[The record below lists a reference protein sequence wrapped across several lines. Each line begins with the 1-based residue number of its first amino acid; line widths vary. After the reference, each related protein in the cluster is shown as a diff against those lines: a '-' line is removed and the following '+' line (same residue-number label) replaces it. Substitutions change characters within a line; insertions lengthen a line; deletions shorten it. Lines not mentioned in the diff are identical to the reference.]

1 MRIIDLPERV
11 EIPNPI
17 VTIGTFDGVHKAHQ
31 TLISWTRSKASELKG
46 TPVLLTFHP
55 HPRIVLNSDSQLK
68 LITTWEEKEFLIRHL
83 GIRYIIRVP
92 FTKEFALLPPTE
104 YIEQVLVKA
113 IGVKAIIV
121 GYNHR
126 FGYKRQGDVNLLRE
140 LGEKYGFEVFEVPRQ
155 MTDSIKISS
164 TRIREYLSQGDIKRG
179 NALLGYPFL
188 IMGRVVHGDK
198 RGTKL
203 GVPTANIIP
212 SQKKLLPPNGVYVA
226 RAVVDNHYYNA
237 VVNIGRRPTVDGNSL
252 VVETHLIGQNL
263 DLYDK
268 TLRIYLLD
276 FIRPEQE
283 FASLEDLKQQILED
297 IHKAE
302 RYLRQ
307 FG

>member
-1 MRIIDLPERV
+1 MRIIDLPEKV
-11 EIPNPI
+11 EISNPV
-17 VTIGTFDGVHKAHQ
+17 VTIGTFDGVHRAHQ
-31 TLISWTRSKASELKG
+31 TLIAWTRTKARELNG

-55 HPRIVLNSDSQLK
+55 HPRIVLNTDSQLK
-68 LITTWEEKEFLIRHL
+68 LITTWEEKEFLLGHL
-83 GIRYIIRVP
+83 GIEYIIRVP

-104 YIEQVLVKA
+104 YIEQVLVKS

-140 LGEKYGFEVFEVPRQ
+140 LGKKHGFEVFEVPRQ

-164 TRIREYLSQGDIKRG
+164 TRIREYISQADIKEG

-188 IMGRVVHGDK
+188 IMGTVRHGDK

-212 SQKKLLPPNGVYVA
+212 SKEKLLPPNGVYVA

-237 VVNIGRRPTVDGNSL
+237 VVNIGRRPTVDGTSL

-263 DLYDK
+263 DLYGK

-283 FASLEDLKQQILED
+283 FASLDSLRQQIIKNINQAKE
-297 IHKAE
+297 
-302 RYLRQ
+302 YLAQ